1 MPHVSVLWNRGL
13 QFVGLSET
21 GHAVVVDAAKDAGG
35 LGAAPSPTELLFIG
49 LGACTAM
56 DVVSILKKKRV
67 EFDDL
72 EIEVRG
78 EVHSEPPKH
87 VRTIHLVYKV
97 SGRDVPEEAVRRA
110 IELSQEKYCTV
121 SNTVKG
127 VAEVTWEF
135 SINPADAAHPPGR
148 RGSPSRPAP

>member
-1 MPHVSVLWNRGL
+1 MPTVRVQLTHGL
-13 QFVGLSET
+13 QFVGVSE
-21 GHAVVVDAAKDAGG
+21 GNHAVVVDAAKEVGG
-35 LGAAPSPTELLFIG
+35 FAAAPTPTELMLIG

-72 EIEVRG
+72 EIEVQG
-78 EVHSEPPKH
+78 DIHKEPPKH
-87 VRTIHLVYKV
+87 VRTIHLVYRIW
-97 SGRDVPEEAVRRA
+97 GRDVPEEAVRQA

-135 SINPADAAHPPGR
+135 SIHPPE
-148 RGSPSRPAP
+148 SRS